1 MAMPERKGIRLNIH
15 WQIILLLS
23 VGIFALA
30 IIGSLTAGFF
40 VNKKVS
46 DIVFDQAEQITSSF
60 AHLSILP
67 LLSGIGDSAID
78 DIESV
83 LAYKNVHA
91 LAIYKRNGE
100 LLIASESFEEHS
112 FSPDLKDET
121 PFKSKLVS
129 ETPLYWIFLAP
140 VYDSDFAVT
149 DPENI
154 DFLFTLKPSLLGYV
168 NVIVDRSSLFKTQQ
182 ELLVNNLY
190 ISVGIALVLIV
201 IAALMIHKLVKPL
214 YQFVSLMEKAEEGDD
229 SVKAEIKGP
238 IEIEHM
244 ARGFNTMMQ
253 SLKQRREYAEQQH
266 ESLMLEIDER
276 AKVEDALRDSESH
289 LKSVLAQNEAV
300 VSTIPG
306 IIIEM
311 DGQGRPLWWNKRAEQ
326 VTGLSEEYLSQKNV
340 IELVAN
346 EYKDAARQ
354 SIAEGILQGN
364 YELHAKILT
373 IDGEVPYQFN
383 GVRISPGGRASDN
396 ATLLTIGMDDSE
408 SIKSQIAMQSA
419 RDAALE
425 SSRVKSEFLANM
437 SHEIRTPMNGML
449 GMLQLLADSNLNSE
463 QKNFSDI
470 ALRSA
475 DQLLSVINDVLDFSK
490 IEAGKLEMNLIDFSL
505 RELIEDVVELFANKA
520 YEKGIKIYADMA
532 FDVPE
537 VINSDP
543 QRLKQVLSN
552 LVGNAVK
559 FTEKGH
565 VRLKAVIEP
574 GGKNFVL
581 SIIDTGIGIDVIDQD
596 KVFDSFAQAD
606 GSSTR
611 KFSGTGLGLSIVKQL
626 SKLLGGR
633 VELESVLKSGSEFR
647 VIIPLS
653 TIGAESKTVKKL
665 PQIKSTS
672 HICYLGNDRIQ
683 SAIFKTFSVHINQS
697 YRLVSEA
704 EYRSF
709 ILDRNDYIFLVELDH
724 LNALK
729 SSELWKK
736 MTKYNLYVL
745 VYQHDLQLFEAVNKD
760 VIGRK
765 LIKILLPLRYKTFV
779 EISQNGSDD
788 NRRVDNRDVVLS
800 EEPLSQ
806 ESPEPLLQAPRILVV
821 EDNEVNQ
828 RVILTM
834 LSKLGYEALLA
845 ENGQV
850 SLDVLSSNKQIE
862 FVIMDCQMPVMD
874 GYTASRAIRNNTE
887 KYNPELKIIAMTG
900 NALEGDRQKCLDA
913 GMDDYLSKPIR
924 LASLK
929 DMLKKWLS

>member
-1 MAMPERKGIRLNIH
+1 MAMPGNKGFRLNIH

-23 VGIFALA
+23 VGIFTFA

-46 DIVFDQAEQITSSF
+46 DIVYDQAEQVTSSF

-67 LLSGIGDSAID
+67 LLSGIGDSAND

-91 LAIYKRNGE
+91 VAIYKRNGE
-100 LLIASESFEEHS
+100 LLIASEAFEEQF
-112 FSPDLKDET
+112 FSPDLKDGS

-129 ETPLYWIFLAP
+129 ETPLYWVFFAP
-140 VYDSDFAVT
+140 VYDSDFAAT
-149 DPENI
+149 DSENI
-154 DFLFTLKPSLLGYV
+154 DFLFTPKPSLLGYV

-190 ISVGIALVLIV
+190 ISIGIALILIV

-214 YQFVSLMEKAEEGDD
+214 YQFVSLMEKAEKGDD
-229 SVKAEIKGP
+229 SVKAQIKGP

-244 ARGFNTMMQ
+244 ARSFNTMME

-266 ESLMLEIDER
+266 ESLMLEVNER

-306 IIIEM
+306 IIIEL
-311 DGQGRPLWWNKRAEQ
+311 DAQGRPLWWNKRAEQ
-326 VTGLSEEYLSQKNV
+326 VTGLSEEYLSQKN
-340 IELVAN
+340 IIDLVAN
-346 EYKDAARQ
+346 EFKDAARQ
-354 SIAEGILQGN
+354 SIADGILQGN

-383 GVRISPGGRASDN
+383 GIRISPRGSANDN

-408 SIKSQIAMQSA
+408 SINSQIAMQSA

-449 GMLQLLADSNLNSE
+449 GMLQLLADSDLNSE

-490 IEAGKLEMNLIDFSL
+490 IEAGKLEINLIDFSL

-537 VINSDP
+537 VINTDP

-559 FTEKGH
+559 FTEIGH
-565 VRLKAVIEP
+565 VRLKAAVESSS
-574 GGKNFVL
+574 KNLVL
-581 SIIDTGIGIDVIDQD
+581 SIIDTGIGIDEIDQG

-633 VELESVLKSGSEFR
+633 VELESVPESGSEFR

-653 TIGAESKTVKKL
+653 TIRAKSEIVKKSI
-665 PQIKSTS
+665 QIKPTC

-683 SAIFKTFSVHINQS
+683 SAIFKIFSDHIHQS
-697 YRLVSEA
+697 YRLVSET
-704 EYRSF
+704 EYRAF
-709 ILDRNDYIFLVELDH
+709 TLTPGVDGYIFLIDLEL
-724 LNALK
+724 LNKLK
-729 SSELWKK
+729 SLELWKK
-736 MTKYNLYVL
+736 ISKFSLYVL
-745 VYQHDLQLFEAVNKD
+745 VYQHDLQLFESINRELD
-760 VIGRK
+760 CK
-765 LIKILLPLRYKTFV
+765 LVKILLPLRYKTFV
-779 EISQNGSDD
+779 EISQGDSGENF
-788 NRRVDNRDVVLS
+788 RVDNQKVTS
-800 EEPLSQ
+800 SQ
-806 ESPEPLLQAPRILVV
+806 EPLLPDAKLLVV

-834 LSKLGYEALLA
+834 LSKLGYKAILA
-845 ENGQV
+845 ENGMQA
-850 SLDVLSSNKQIE
+850 LEILSSNKRLE
-862 FVIMDCQMPVMD
+862 LVIMDCQMPVMD
-874 GYTASRAIRNNTE
+874 GYTASRAIRGSAE
-887 KYNPELKIIAMTG
+887 QYKPELKIIAMTG
-900 NALEGDRQKCLDA
+900 NALQGDKQKCLDA

-929 DMLKKWLS
+929 TILKKWLS

>member
-1 MAMPERKGIRLNIH
+1 MAMQDSKGIRLNIH

-23 VGIFALA
+23 VGIFTLA
-30 IIGSLTAGFF
+30 IIGSLAAGFF

-46 DIVFDQAEQITSSF
+46 DIVYDQAEQITSSF

-91 LAIYKRNGE
+91 LGIFKRNGE
-100 LLIASESFEEHS
+100 LLIGSELLEEHY
-112 FSPDLKDET
+112 FPLDLNENAS
-121 PFKSKLVS
+121 PFKAKLVS
-129 ETPLYWIFLAP
+129 ETPLFWVFLAP
-140 VYDSDFAVT
+140 VYDSDLAET
-149 DPENI
+149 NTENI
-154 DFLFTLKPSLLGYV
+154 DYLFTPKPSLLGYV
-168 NVIVDRSSLFKTQQ
+168 NVTVDRSSLFKTQQ

-190 ISVGIALVLIV
+190 IFVGIALVLIV
-201 IAALMIHKLVKPL
+201 IAVLITHKLVKPL

-229 SVKAEIKGP
+229 SVMAEIMGP

-266 ESLMLEIDER
+266 ESLMLEINER
-276 AKVEDALRDSESH
+276 TKVEAALRDSESH
-289 LKSVLAQNEAV
+289 LKAVLAQNEAV

-306 IIIEM
+306 IIIEL
-311 DGQGRPLWWNKRAEQ
+311 DAQGRPLWWNKRAEQ
-326 VTGLSEEYLSQKNV
+326 VTGLSEECLSQKNV
-340 IELVAN
+340 LELVAN
-346 EYKDAARQ
+346 EYKDAATK

-364 YELHAKILT
+364 CELHANILT

-383 GVRISPGGRASDN
+383 GVRISPRGSASDN

-408 SIKSQIAMQSA
+408 SIKAQIAMQSA

-449 GMLQLLADSNLNSE
+449 GMLQLLADTNLNSE

-470 ALRSA
+470 ALCSA
-475 DQLLSVINDVLDFSK
+475 DQLLGVINDVLDFSK
-490 IEAGKLEMNLIDFSL
+490 IEAGKLEMNLADFSL
-505 RELIEDVVELFANKA
+505 RVLIEDVVELFANKA

-537 VINSDP
+537 KINSDP

-565 VRLKAVIEP
+565 VQLKAAVEP
-574 GGKNFVL
+574 SGKNLVL
-581 SIIDTGIGIDVIDQD
+581 SIIDTGIGIVVDEQD

-626 SKLLGGR
+626 SNLLGGN
-633 VELESVLKSGSEFR
+633 VELKSVPESGSEFR

-653 TIGAESKTVKKL
+653 TIRAEPEFVNEMPKMK
-665 PQIKSTS
+665 PACN
-672 HICYLGNDRIQ
+672 ICYLGNDRIQ
-683 SAIFKTFSVHINQS
+683 STIFKSFSDHNNQS
-697 YRLVSEA
+697 YRLVSDA

-709 ILDRNDYIFLVELDH
+709 KPADGDYIFLIDLEF
-724 LNALK
+724 LNTLK
-729 SSELWKK
+729 SSELLRRISKHR
-736 MTKYNLYVL
+736 LYVL
-745 VYQHDLQLFEAVNKD
+745 VYQHDLQLFESINKEID
-760 VIGRK
+760 NK
-765 LIKILLPLRYKTFV
+765 LNKVLLPLRYKTFV
-779 EISQNGSDD
+779 EISQGDTDENC
-788 NRRVDNRDVVLS
+788 RVDKQDMI
-800 EEPLSQ
+800 PSQ
-806 ESPEPLLQAPRILVV
+806 EPLLQDSKILVV

-834 LSKLGYEALLA
+834 LSKLGYKALLA
-845 ENGQV
+845 ENGQI

-862 FVIMDCQMPVMD
+862 LVIMDCQMPVMD
-874 GYTASRAIRNNTE
+874 GYTTSRAVRNNAE

-900 NALEGDRQKCLDA
+900 NALEGDKQKCLDA
-913 GMDDYLSKPIR
+913 GMDDYMSKPIR

-929 DMLKKWLS
+929 TILQKWLP